1 MTTYQF
7 WIQTAVQ
14 IAVAIG
20 TLLLAALAIWGAW
33 IRARWL
39 GPKLTLRLFDP
50 EGEKTSING
59 TPCRWYHLRVT
70 NERRSALA
78 RNVRVVLVKVS
89 RPSADGLVRPTS
101 PHWNA
106 DLGFVTKDGIFRL
119 TPVFVPNNL
128 DVVLKAGERLIIEAL
143 ACSDETESSPLCVEL
158 AWDGLWS
165 DDATEMTTHLVVKEV
180 ACL

>member
-1 MTTYQF
+1 MPSNAARIIIVRGSGLMTTYQF

-101 PHWNA
+101 LSGPVQ
-106 DLGFVTKDGIFRL
+106 LGWQHDASCLNILLWDHTG
-119 TPVFVPNNL
+119 TPISGL
-128 DVVLKAGERLIIEAL
+128 LLRM
-143 ACSDETESSPLCVEL
+143 ESSDSRRSSFPTI
-158 AWDGLWS
+158 WMWY
-165 DDATEMTTHLVVKEV
+165 
-180 ACL
+180 

>member
-1 MTTYQF
+1 LPQYP
-7 WIQTAVQ
+7 
-14 IAVAIG
+14 
-20 TLLLAALAIWGAW
+20 TLG
-33 IRARWL
+33 
-39 GPKLTLRLFDP
+39 
-50 EGEKTSING
+50 
-59 TPCRWYHLRVT
+59 
-70 NERRSALA
+70 
-78 RNVRVVLVKVS
+78 
-89 RPSADGLVRPTS
+89 